1 MSFQSLFPK
10 LKSKLILPPSL
21 AWIFIYSFPPLCI
34 PILALSLSL
43 LATERA
49 RDRKKM
55 CTDMS
60 SFHVMFVSVHS
71 ECKINKLHT
80 DGKTINPQ
88 NPVQSFIISLLLH
101 INVHPHIQPTSY
113 QYYET
118 ITCFEWTVLR
128 SPYWIGNK
136 NIRAPKTQ
144 IFSMIRIIWSR
155 LFSLFTLAH
164 LQSKWDNTKNQIQTP
179 TKEQQHFFLSLWFGY
194 APVIKSCMWSF
205 LLLFS
210 FFPGVFPLLPYHAK
224 HGSNVWMEYRFFG
237 TW

>member
-88 NPVQSFIISLLLH
+88 NPVRRASLSVYCSISMSIRTYNPHH
-101 INVHPHIQPTSY
+101 IN
-113 QYYET
+113 
-118 ITCFEWTVLR
+118 ITKQLPVLNER
-128 SPYWIGNK
+128 Y
-136 NIRAPKTQ
+136 
-144 IFSMIRIIWSR
+144 
-155 LFSLFTLAH
+155 
-164 LQSKWDNTKNQIQTP
+164 
-179 TKEQQHFFLSLWFGY
+179 
-194 APVIKSCMWSF
+194 
-205 LLLFS
+205 
-210 FFPGVFPLLPYHAK
+210 
-224 HGSNVWMEYRFFG
+224 
-237 TW
+237 